1 MSEGAEATSV
11 KAVETI
17 GPDNPD
23 SLGAVIDRIQGNRVF
38 SGHPADTEGDPETQ
52 DEEEGKQTP
61 PEPPSAPEKPDA
73 KPPEKEPPKEAGDGQ
88 AEDWG
93 FTPKY
98 KSHREA
104 EIGYQE
110 AERKMHEATQ
120 AAAAAKAEA
129 EKLRQELEEVKSGKA
144 LPSKEETQEP
154 KTNEQLV
161 AAYESALTEI
171 SELDPYDPN
180 YHKLAAQAWA
190 KTGLDKLLLQ
200 SALSEIDRRLEE
212 RLRGASGQ
220 DAQPPLAAGTPP
232 ATPAPPGDDQQ
243 RVVAMAEDLARQA
256 GLDMTPGSLDHRLFW
271 SNLNF
276 LPEGLSFQDEV
287 RWMVQ
292 ETNRLRPKAS
302 PARPAPESIHREHA
316 VMERG
321 SDASTRVSGN
331 EKPATIGA
339 LLDQQMQRRV
349 I

>member
-1 MSEGAEATSV
+1 MSEGAEVTSV
-11 KAVETI
+11 RPVETT

-23 SLGAVIDRIQGNRVF
+23 SLGAVMDRIQGNRVF
-38 SGHPADTEGDPETQ
+38 SGHPADTEGNPETQ
-52 DEEEGKQTP
+52 DESGDEQTP
-61 PEPPSAPEKPDA
+61 AEPVSAPDKPDE
-73 KPPEKEPPKEAGDGQ
+73 KPPEKEPPKVAGDGQ

-120 AAAAAKAEA
+120 AAAALKAEI
-129 EKLRQELEEVKSGKA
+129 EQLRREMEEVKRDKSQ
-144 LPSKEETQEP
+144 PSESEGQEP

-171 SELDPYDPN
+171 SGLDPYDPN
-180 YHKLAAQAWA
+180 YHKMAAQAWA

-200 SALSEIDRRLEE
+200 SVLNEIDKRLEE
-212 RLRGASGQ
+212 RLQGASGQ
-220 DAQPPLAAGTPP
+220 VAQPPPATDTPP
-232 ATPAPPGDDQQ
+232 ATPAPPVDDQ
-243 RVVAMAEDLARQA
+243 RRLVAMAEDLARQA
-256 GLDMTPGSLDHRLFW
+256 GLEMTPGSLDHRLFW

-287 RWMVQ
+287 QWMIQ
-292 ETNRLRPKAS
+292 ETKRLKPQS
-302 PARPAPESIHREHA
+302 RPAPESIHREHA

-321 SDASTRVSGN
+321 SDASTQVPAN

-339 LLDQQMQRRV
+339 LLDRQMQRRV